1 MILFTN
7 GYLQD
12 TFDVRILMAQ
22 SHKYTVDF
30 RTASETDLHDMV
42 IPVSFDIQQAG
53 IVHGLAFWF
62 EVAFLGST
70 LVSFHSFFYLCMQF
84 HVSLVF

>member
-1 MILFTN
+1 V
-7 GYLQD
+7 YSVQD
-12 TFDVRILMAQ
+12 TFDVRILMAET
-22 SHKYTVDF
+22 HKYTVDF

-53 IVHGLAFWF
+53 NVHGLAFWF

-70 LVSFHSFFYLCMQF
+70 LVCLLLCFHYSQIKVTC
-84 HVSLVF
+84 